1 MRTHRVELKPRQW
14 NFFGYKITNQ
24 TIDKLRN
31 NKAYEEEQVDD
42 EINYIFYLKMQ
53 TQRQK
58 GFELDMYVSYTSE
71 MEETA
76 LGRYSLPDF
85 RSANKV
91 GPAFFFEQKMKC

>member
-1 MRTHRVELKPRQW
+1 
-14 NFFGYKITNQ
+14 
-24 TIDKLRN
+24 
-31 NKAYEEEQVDD
+31 
-42 EINYIFYLKMQ
+42 
-53 TQRQK
+53 
-58 GFELDMYVSYTSE
+58 MYVSYTSE